1 MLFMAKAKL
10 ENNKNIGGTM
20 LGNKIRMLR
29 KSYNLKLNDIA
40 DKSGLSVSYISQLER
55 DLVEPSLSSLKKIA
69 AALNTPVYLLIDDTE
84 NENIVMKKGE
94 RPIMS
99 FGHSDTRYE
108 IVSTTA
114 SNANFSPKMMMV
126 EFTIPG
132 NGEDSD
138 DYITHSAEELIVLT
152 KGSIDITYGDTVYE
166 LNEGDSIYVQENIPH
181 RIVNKGTEDAIG
193 YYVVTPPSIP
203 KND

>member
-1 MLFMAKAKL
+1 MAKAKL

-94 RPIMS
+94 RPVMS
-99 FGHSDTRYE
+99 LGHSDTRYE

>member
-1 MLFMAKAKL
+1 
-10 ENNKNIGGTM
+10 M

-94 RPIMS
+94 RPVMS

-138 DYITHSAEELIVLT
+138 DYITHSAEELILLT

>member
-1 MLFMAKAKL
+1 
-10 ENNKNIGGTM
+10 M

-29 KSYNLKLNDIA
+29 KSQNLKLNDA
-40 DKSGLSVSYISQLER
+40 AEKSGLSVSYISQLER

-69 AALNTPVYLLIDDTE
+69 TALNTPIYLLIDDTE
-84 NENIVMKKGE
+84 NENIVMKKSE
-94 RPIMS
+94 RPCMT
-99 FGHSDTRYE
+99 FANSDTRYE

-114 SNANFSPKMMMV
+114 NNINFSPKMMMV
-126 EFTIPG
+126 EFFIPA

-138 DYITHSAEELIVLT
+138 DYITHVAEELIMLT
-152 KGSIDITYGDTVYE
+152 EGELEVTYGDTIYT

-181 RIVNKGTEDAIG
+181 RIVNNGSKDAKG
-193 YYVVTPPSIP
+193 YYVITPPSIP